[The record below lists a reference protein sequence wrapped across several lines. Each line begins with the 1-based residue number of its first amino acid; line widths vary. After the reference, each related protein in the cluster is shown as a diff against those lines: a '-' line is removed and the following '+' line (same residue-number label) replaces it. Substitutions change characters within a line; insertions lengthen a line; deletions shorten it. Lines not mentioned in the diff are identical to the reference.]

1 MESTT
6 QQPHVL
12 VADDDMCMR
21 EMLRRTLESEDIKVT
36 TAIDGLESL
45 KPCKEQRFNLILTDL
60 HMTRLDGLEL
70 IAKLRRS
77 GQYATTPVIIL
88 SSDDR
93 AYDTNRYKGRD
104 AFVDW
109 FIKGTQ
115 PQDLVDNVL
124 KRIKEV
130 RTCDLTELT
139 APDKQATL

>member
-12 VADDDMCMR
+12 VADDDMYMR
-21 EMLRRTLESEDIKVT
+21 EMLRLMLEEEGLKVT

-45 KPCKEQRFNLILTDL
+45 KVCEEQRFDLILTDL
-60 HMTRLDGLEL
+60 HMPRLDGLEL

-77 GQYATTPVIIL
+77 GQYATTPIIIL

-93 AYDTNRYKGRD
+93 AYDTNRHKDRD

-124 KRIKEV
+124 KRIEEA
-130 RTCDLTELT
+130 RTFDLAELT